1 VLGTMLLDSS
11 LLDQSYAGGGAGALL
26 GQEVIDMF
34 EKGVG
39 VDGLGF
45 TLINMNTGAVLTTGT
60 PAIYVTQ
67 DGGAQASADGAA
79 THEGN
84 GQWTFSLTDDE
95 MDADAIA
102 VLITCTDAYP
112 VHMTL
117 KTTDA
122 VSTVENIYT
131 TVTNIETTVN
141 NIETVIEGMTGPGA
155 DTVTMTITADGD
167 AVPDADVWITS
178 DAAGD
183 TTVAG
188 VSQTNSDGEVAF
200 LLDDGN
206 TYYLWMQRDGFNS
219 IQGQL
224 FTAVKDT

>member
-1 VLGTMLLDSS
+1 MLGAVLLGSA
-11 LLDQSYAGGGAGALL
+11 LLDQGSPGGGRVPSS
-26 GQEVIDMF
+26 QEVIDMF
-34 EKGVG
+34 ERGVAVNG
-39 VDGLGF
+39 IGF
-45 TLINMNTGAVLTTGT
+45 VLIDRNTGDPVVTGPIT
-60 PAIYVTQ
+60 VYVTK
-67 DGGAQASADGAA
+67 DGGVQQQAFANPV
-79 THEGN
+79 HEGH
-84 GQWTFSLTDDE
+84 GQWTVTLTANE
-95 MDADAIA
+95 MDADTVAL
-102 VLITCTDAYP
+102 LITAQDAYP
-112 VHMTL
+112 VHLTL

-122 VSTVENIYT
+122 VATVENIYT

-224 FTAVKDT
+224 FTAVKDA